1 MGLGTEQCPPS
12 TRCREDCVPEA
23 AMWRQLVISR
33 RALAALGL
41 SLLPLRRAPLESK
54 GVFDLS
60 VVGTFLPPP
69 QSLSLIERG
78 NPARS
83 LEQVCRWAH
92 SQQRQDPSHT
102 EHHDHVIFLTRQNFG
117 PSGIIR
123 HTMAQ
128 GGNPAGRM
136 WRFKAGPGEQCSL
149 CGTHPRGEEGAGPG
163 RTER

>member
-1 MGLGTEQCPPS
+1 M
-12 TRCREDCVPEA
+12 PEV

-33 RALAALGL
+33 RAIAALGL

-54 GVFDLS
+54 GIFDLS
-60 VVGTFLPPP
+60 VVGTFLLPP

-117 PSGIIR
+117 PSGMQGVIS

-128 GGNPAGRM
+128 CGQPAGQM
-136 WRFKAGPGEQCSL
+136 WRFKAGPREQCSL
-149 CGTHPRGEEGAGPG
+149 CGTHPREEEGTGPG
-163 RTER
+163 RTEG